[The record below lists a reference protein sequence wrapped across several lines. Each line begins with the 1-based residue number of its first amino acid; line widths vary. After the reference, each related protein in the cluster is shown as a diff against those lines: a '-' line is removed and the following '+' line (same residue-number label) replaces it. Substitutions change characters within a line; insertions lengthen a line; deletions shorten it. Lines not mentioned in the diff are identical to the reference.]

1 MSEDT
6 LLAFNGIDG
15 DDGDYLLPKLTLDQV
30 AAVALHR
37 DLPPALLDTIK
48 GRYAQSQTQA
58 VDTRASDP
66 DAALRSE
73 LQAHRHQSQDS
84 FRVHA
89 NTTDLAQTGWG
100 VVFAKD
106 IDPAVVQ
113 ALDPLL
119 EHRRKQVESPPRVS
133 PIDADEKPPTGRY
146 YAYLGSAGY
155 RPGET
160 KNAFLTRHGV
170 GPGAPNPSQVP
181 YYLLLVGDPNEI
193 PYRFQYQLDVQY
205 AVGRI
210 HFETPEEYAQYAA
223 NVIAAETSA
232 VRRPKRAAFFGVAN
246 RDDQATEL
254 SSQHLITPLADT
266 LAEALPSWQ
275 IDRVIGEHATRARL
289 NRLLGGDETPA
300 LLFAAG
306 HGMGFRNGSP
316 RQMAHQ
322 GALLCQDW
330 PGPLAHKG
338 SIPEDFYFS
347 ADTLGSDAKLLG
359 TIVFL
364 FACYGAGT
372 PDFDEFSRGAGQRLQ
387 IAEKPFV
394 ASLPRALLR
403 SGALAVVGHVERAW
417 GYSFYWDRAG
427 SQIQPYKNMLSYLM
441 RGQPIGAAVD
451 WLNERYAELASDL
464 ANELDEIEENG
475 YRPNPLKLATLWTAN
490 NDARNYVIIGDP
502 AVRLLV
508 S

>member
-1 MSEDT
+1 MSEDIP
-6 LLAFNGIDG
+6 LAFNGING
-15 DDGDYLLPKLTLDQV
+15 DDGEYLLPKLTLENV
-30 AAVALHR
+30 AAVALRHN
-37 DLPPALLDTIK
+37 LPATVLDALK
-48 GRYAQSQTQA
+48 SRYAQPHAQSA
-58 VDTRASDP
+58 DARASDP
-66 DAALRSE
+66 DTALRSQLE
-73 LQAHRHQSQDS
+73 ARKHQGQDS

-100 VVFAKD
+100 VIFAED
-106 IDPAVVQ
+106 TDPAVIE
-113 ALDPLL
+113 ALAPLL
-119 EHRRKQVESPPRVS
+119 EHRRKQVESPPKSS
-133 PIDADEKPPTGRY
+133 PLDVDDTPPTGRY
-146 YAYLGSAGY
+146 SAYLGAAGY

-160 KNAFLTRHGV
+160 KDAFLMRHGM
-170 GPGAPNPSQVP
+170 GPGAPNPEVVP
-181 YYLLLVGDPNEI
+181 YYLLLVGDPAQI

-223 NVIAAETSA
+223 NVVAAETGD
-232 VRRPKRAAFFGVAN
+232 VRQPRRASFFGVAN
-246 RDDQATEL
+246 HDDRATEL
-254 SSQHLITPLADT
+254 SSQYLIAPLADA
-266 LAEALPSWQ
+266 LAQALPSWQ
-275 IDRVIGEHATRARL
+275 IDRVMGEHATRAQL
-289 NRLLGGDETPA
+289 SRLLGGDETPA
-300 LLFAAG
+300 LLFAAT

-316 RQMAHQ
+316 RQLKHQ

-330 PGPLAHKG
+330 PGPIEHKG

-347 ADTLGSDAKLLG
+347 CDTLGSDAKLLG

-372 PDFDEFSRGAGQRLQ
+372 PDFDEFSRGAGQRMR

-403 SGALAVVGHVERAW
+403 AGALAVVGHVERAW

-441 RGQPIGAAVD
+441 RGQPIGAAAD

-464 ANELDEIEENG
+464 ALELDEIEENG
-475 YRPNPLKLATLWTAN
+475 YRPNALKLATLWTAN

-502 AVRLLV
+502 AARMPV
-508 S
+508 